1 VAGGRAAAAYA
12 RIIGQPLPRGDLMRF
27 LEPAEVAEHAPLAA
41 LMAAMDALVAAHPN
55 PNPDPDPDPNPNP
68 NPNPDPDQVAALE
81 AEADLAG
88 EMAGCSPLAREEVQR
103 TCCPG

>member
-1 VAGGRAAAAYA
+1 
-12 RIIGQPLPRGDLMRF
+12 MRF

-55 PNPDPDPDPNPNP
+55 PKANPHPHPNPNPNP

-103 TCCPG
+103 TCYPHPHPHPRPHPHPSL

>member
-1 VAGGRAAAAYA
+1 MAGGRAAAAYA

-41 LMAAMDALVAAHPN
+41 LMAAMDALVAA
-55 PNPDPDPDPNPNP
+55 
-68 NPNPDPDQVAALE
+68 LE

-103 TCCPG
+103 TCYPHPHPHPRPHPHPSL